1 MPQPWNS
8 QPWMQAYDLAI
19 SELDLVKLPSRI
31 ETAQSVIELR
41 VAELWDRTN
50 LTGRSPEME
59 SMIHALQML
68 HLLAE
73 HGPLRKPTIA

>member
-8 QPWMQAYDLAI
+8 QPWIQAYDLAI

-41 VAELWDRTN
+41 VAELSDWTN

-59 SMIHALQML
+59 SIIRALQML

-73 HGPLRKPTIA
+73 HGPLKKPMIA

>member
-1 MPQPWNS
+1 
-8 QPWMQAYDLAI
+8 MQAYDLAI
-19 SELDLVKLPSRI
+19 SELDLAKLPSRI
-31 ETAQSVIELR
+31 ETANSAIELR
-41 VAELWDRTN
+41 VAELWNRTN